1 MHPLLC
7 ECYLCEA
14 IRYHERL
21 ANEEQ
26 AKVGGLKNKVEG
38 LRNEVNG
45 LRNEVNGLQNK
56 VRELEAGRDV
66 LNARLDNLEAEVRSL
81 PNEHDQAKT
90 RSTAAE
96 AENREMKRLIKPE
109 PTTNFC
115 LEQPQSE
122 RLSMNQ

>member
-45 LRNEVNGLQNK
+45 LRNEIRK
-56 VRELEAGRDV
+56 VSSKIRELEAGQDV
-66 LNARLDNLEAEVRSL
+66 LNARLDNLETEVRSL
-81 PNEHDQAKT
+81 RNERDQATT

-96 AENREMKRLIKPE
+96 AENREMKKLINLP
-109 PTTNFC
+109 
-115 LEQPQSE
+115 
-122 RLSMNQ
+122 